1 MGEYKNR
8 LELERAF
15 AELTGAFK
23 ARWQDRKMDGLL
35 AEINDLS
42 AAASKPDFW
51 ENPDAARETSVR
63 KADLDRKAEPWVKLR
78 DDLAEFLDLVE
89 LTFEEVGEPR
99 EALVSLEADFAQMG
113 ERFEALQ
120 MQSALSGEDDHRN
133 AIVTINSG
141 AGGTE
146 SQDWAQMLL
155 RMYRRWVDD
164 RHFRVDVLDYQDG
177 EEAGIKSATLLVKG
191 ENAFG
196 LLKCE
201 NGVHRLVRISP
212 FDSNKRRHTSFAS
225 VHVMPELDDD
235 VEVEIDEGDLRVDTY
250 RSSGAGGQ
258 HVNKTDS
265 AVRLTHLPTGVVVA
279 CQNERSQHKN
289 KATAMKMLHAR
300 LYQLEKEKREEDLE
314 SRSGE
319 KRDVAW
325 GSQIRSYVFHPYKMV
340 KDLRTDHETSDVE
353 GVMDGNLDPFIN
365 AFLRGLSEPST
376 PRKKESV
383 DVS

>member
-1 MGEYKNR
+1 MGDYRNR
-8 LELERAF
+8 TELERALADLQKKF
-15 AELTGAFK
+15 L
-23 ARWQDRKMDGLL
+23 ARWDERQMDAVL
-35 AEINDLS
+35 AEVQDLS
-42 AAASKPDFW
+42 SAMERPDFW
-51 ENPDAARETSVR
+51 DKQEEARETSVR
-63 KADLDRKAEPWVKLR
+63 KADLERLSEPWKKLR
-78 DDLAEFLDLVE
+78 DDLKDFPDLIE
-89 LTFEEVGEPR
+89 LTFEELGDPR
-99 EALVSLEADFAQMG
+99 KALDALEGDFTRML
-113 ERFEALQ
+113 EKFDELL
-120 MQSALSGEDDHRN
+120 MQAALSGEDDHRN
-133 AIVTINSG
+133 AIITISSG

-146 SQDWAQMLL
+146 SQDWAEMLL
-155 RMYRRWVDD
+155 RMYRRWVDE
-164 RHFRVDVLDYQDG
+164 RGFRADLIDLQDG

-191 ENAFG
+191 PSAFG

-225 VHVMPELDDD
+225 VHTMPELDDS
-235 VEVEIDEGDLRVDTY
+235 VEVEIDEGDLRIDTY

-265 AVRLTHLPTGVVVA
+265 AVRLTHLPTGIVVA

-300 LYQLEKEKREEDLE
+300 LYQLEKDKREEDLE

-340 KDLRTDHETSDVE
+340 KDLRTDYETSDVE
-353 GVMDGNLDPFIN
+353 GVMDGKLDPFIN
-365 AFLRGLSEPST
+365 AYLKDMAQPGE
-376 PRKKESV
+376 KKKTESA
-383 DVS
+383 DLK

>member
-1 MGEYKNR
+1 MGDYKNKI
-8 LELERAF
+8 ELERAL
-15 AELTGAFK
+15 AEFTRAFK
-23 ARWQDRKMDGLL
+23 ARWEDRRMDGLL
-35 AEINDLS
+35 AEIHDL
-42 AAASKPDFW
+42 ADATAKPDFW
-51 ENPDAARETSVR
+51 ENPESARQTSVR
-63 KADLDRKAEPWVKLR
+63 KAELDRKAEPWIKLR
-78 DDLAEFLDLVE
+78 DDIAEFPDLID
-89 LTFEEVGEPR
+89 LTFEEVSEPR
-99 EALVSLEADFAQMG
+99 EALISLEADYTGMK
-113 ERFEALQ
+113 ERFEELQ
-120 MQSALSGEDDHRN
+120 MQAALSGEDDHRH

-164 RHFRVDVLDYQDG
+164 RQFRVDLLDYQDG

-196 LLKCE
+196 LLKSE

-225 VHVMPELDDD
+225 VHIMPELDDD

-265 AVRLTHLPTGVVVA
+265 AVRLTHLPTGIVVA

-289 KATAMKMLHAR
+289 KSTAMKMLHAR

-340 KDLRTDHETSDVE
+340 KDLRTDCETSDVE
-353 GVMDGNLDPFIN
+353 GVMDGKLDPFIN
-365 AFLRGLSEPST
+365 AYLRSLSEPSA
-376 PRKKESV
+376 PRRKESA
-383 DVS
+383 DVG

>member
-8 LELERAF
+8 QELERTL
-15 AELTGAFK
+15 AELTTAFRS
-23 ARWQDRKMDGLL
+23 RWAERALDGML
-35 AEINDLS
+35 AEIEDLN
-42 AAASKPDFW
+42 AAVARPDFW
-51 ENPDAARETSVR
+51 DNPEAARTTSMR
-63 KADLDRKAEPWVKLR
+63 KAELEKKAEPWVKLR
-78 DDLAEFLDLVE
+78 SDLDEFPDLVE
-89 LTFEEVGEPR
+89 LTFEEVSDPKQ
-99 EALVSLEADFAQMG
+99 ALATLEGDFAALEQ
-113 ERFEALQ
+113 RFEELQ
-120 MQSALSGEDDHRN
+120 MQVALSGEDDHRN
-133 AIVTINSG
+133 AIVTISSG

-146 SQDWAQMLL
+146 SQDWAEMLL

-164 RHFRVDVLDYQDG
+164 RHFRAETLDYQDG

-196 LLKCE
+196 LLKSE

-225 VHVMPELDDD
+225 VHIMPELDDD
-235 VEVEIDEGDLRVDTY
+235 VEIEIDEGDLRIDTY

-265 AVRLTHLPTGVVVA
+265 AVRLTHLPTGIVVA

-289 KATAMKMLHAR
+289 KSTAMKMLHAR

-319 KRDVAW
+319 KKDVAW

-340 KDLRTDHETSDVE
+340 KDLRTDHETSDVD
-353 GVMDGNLDPFIN
+353 GVMDGKLDPFIN
-365 AFLRGLSEPST
+365 AYLKSLSEPAGK
-376 PRKKESV
+376 RKKESA
-383 DVS
+383 DVG